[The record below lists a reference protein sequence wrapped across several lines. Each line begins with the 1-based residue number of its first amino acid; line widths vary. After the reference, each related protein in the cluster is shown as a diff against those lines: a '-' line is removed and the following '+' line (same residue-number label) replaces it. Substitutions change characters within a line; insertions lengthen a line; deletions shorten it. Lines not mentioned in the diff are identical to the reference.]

1 MPALTT
7 APPPFDPD
15 ATPTHAK
22 GRWFYGVMIGVW
34 PLAVAIGLVAIAF
47 GLSAGIALGSCLT
60 AALAVDFLLVVLT
73 FAVDDGDIQHAVEE
87 A

>member
-22 GRWFYGVMIGVW
+22 GRWFYGVLIGVW
-34 PLAVAIGLVAIAF
+34 PLALAF
-47 GLSAGIALGSCLT
+47 GLAAPVFGLPMGIALGSCLA
-60 AALAVDFLLVVLT
+60 AALAVDFVLVVVT
-73 FAVDDGDIQHAVEE
+73 FAVDDGDIQHASEE